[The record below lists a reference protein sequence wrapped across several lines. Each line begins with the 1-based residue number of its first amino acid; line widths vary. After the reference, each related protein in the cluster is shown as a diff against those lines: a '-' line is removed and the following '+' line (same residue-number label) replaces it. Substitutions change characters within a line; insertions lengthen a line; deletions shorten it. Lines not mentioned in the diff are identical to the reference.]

1 MTQYDNELRGSLFKN
16 DKDGNEARPDYTG
29 TCQIG
34 GVEYR
39 MAAWLK
45 EAASGKKYME
55 YSDLAQSL
63 TAEAEGLELNRT
75 ARAAADK
82 TPRSCSCPGGG

>member
-1 MTQYDNELRGSLFKN
+1 MTQQYDNELRGSLFKN

-45 EAASGKKYME
+45 ESASGKKYMSFKFDPKE
-55 YSDLAQSL
+55 GGQAALAKSAPKPQ
-63 TAEAEGLELNRT
+63 
-75 ARAAADK
+75 AAVDQDI
-82 TPRSCSCPGGG
+82 PF

>member
-1 MTQYDNELRGSLFKN
+1 MTQQYDNELRGSLFKN

-39 MAAWLK
+39 MAAWIK
-45 EAASGKKYME
+45 ESKAGNKFMSFKFDPK
-55 YSDLAQSL
+55 
-63 TAEAEGLELNRT
+63 EGG
-75 ARAAADK
+75 AAAKPSAHQQAKSNGYQEDQDI
-82 TPRSCSCPGGG
+82 PF

>member
-1 MTQYDNELRGSLFKN
+1 MDEYDNELRGSLFKN

-45 EAASGKKYME
+45 EAASGKKYMSFKFDPKE
-55 YSDLAQSL
+55 GG
-63 TAEAEGLELNRT
+63 TAPAKRV
-75 ARAAADK
+75 AAAPVDQDI
-82 TPRSCSCPGGG
+82 PF

>member
-1 MTQYDNELRGSLFKN
+1 MSNYDNELRGSLFKN

-34 GVEYR
+34 GIEYR

-45 EAASGKKYME
+45 EAASGKKYMSFKFDPKE
-55 YSDLAQSL
+55 GGQSEPSKP
-63 TAEAEGLELNRT
+63 APKPQ
-75 ARAAADK
+75 AAVDQDI
-82 TPRSCSCPGGG
+82 PF

>member
-1 MTQYDNELRGSLFKN
+1 MSNYDNELRGSLFKN

-34 GVEYR
+34 GTEYR

-45 EAASGKKYME
+45 ESASGKKYM
-55 YSDLAQSL
+55 SFKFDPK
-63 TAEAEGLELNRT
+63 EGGH
-75 ARAAADK
+75 AAPSKQAPKPQAAVDQDI
-82 TPRSCSCPGGG
+82 PF

>member
-1 MTQYDNELRGSLFKN
+1 MAEYDNELRGSLFKN
-16 DKDGNEARPDYTG
+16 DKEGNEARPDYTG

-45 EAASGKKYME
+45 ESASGKKYM
-55 YSDLAQSL
+55 SFKFDPKGGS
-63 TAEAEGLELNRT
+63 TAKPSAHQQAKSNGYQQ
-75 ARAAADK
+75 DDDI
-82 TPRSCSCPGGG
+82 PF

>member
-1 MTQYDNELRGSLFKN
+1 MTQQYDNELRGSLFKN
-16 DKDGNEARPDYTG
+16 DKEGNESRPDYTG

-45 EAASGKKYME
+45 EAASGKKYM
-55 YSDLAQSL
+55 SFKFDPK
-63 TAEAEGLELNRT
+63 EGGQ
-75 ARAAADK
+75 AAPVKPQAAAVDQDI
-82 TPRSCSCPGGG
+82 PF

>member
-1 MTQYDNELRGSLFKN
+1 MAEYDNELRGSLFKN
-16 DKDGNEARPDYTG
+16 DKEGNEARPDYTG

-45 EAASGKKYME
+45 EAASGKKYM
-55 YSDLAQSL
+55 SFKFDPK
-63 TAEAEGLELNRT
+63 EGG
-75 ARAAADK
+75 AAPAKRVAPAPVDEDV
-82 TPRSCSCPGGG
+82 PF

>member
-1 MTQYDNELRGSLFKN
+1 MSEYNNELRGSLFKN
-16 DKDGNEARPDYTG
+16 EKDGIEARPDYTG

-45 EAASGKKYME
+45 EAASGKKYMSFKFDPKE
-55 YSDLAQSL
+55 GS
-63 TAEAEGLELNRT
+63 TAKPSAHQQAKSNGYQQ
-75 ARAAADK
+75 DDDI
-82 TPRSCSCPGGG
+82 PF

>member
-1 MTQYDNELRGSLFKN
+1 MAEYDNELRGSLFKN
-16 DKDGNEARPDYTG
+16 DKEGNEARPDYTG

-45 EAASGKKYME
+45 EAASGKKYM
-55 YSDLAQSL
+55 SFKFDPK
-63 TAEAEGLELNRT
+63 EGGQ
-75 ARAAADK
+75 AAPAKRAAPEPVDQDI
-82 TPRSCSCPGGG
+82 PF

>member
-1 MTQYDNELRGSLFKN
+1 MTQQYDNELRGSLFKN

-45 EAASGKKYME
+45 ESASGKKYM
-55 YSDLAQSL
+55 SFKFDPK
-63 TAEAEGLELNRT
+63 EGG
-75 ARAAADK
+75 AAKPSAHQQAKANAFQPQDQDI
-82 TPRSCSCPGGG
+82 PF

>member
-1 MTQYDNELRGSLFKN
+1 MAEYDNELRGSLFKN
-16 DKDGNEARPDYTG
+16 DKEGNEARPDYTG

-45 EAASGKKYME
+45 EAASGKKYMSFKFDPKE
-55 YSDLAQSL
+55 
-63 TAEAEGLELNRT
+63 
-75 ARAAADK
+75 
-82 TPRSCSCPGGG
+82 GGGNVAPTKRAVPAPVDQDIPF

>member
-1 MTQYDNELRGSLFKN
+1 MAEYDNELRGSLFKN

-45 EAASGKKYME
+45 EAASGKKYM
-55 YSDLAQSL
+55 SFKFDPK
-63 TAEAEGLELNRT
+63 EGG
-75 ARAAADK
+75 AAPVKPKATVVDQDI
-82 TPRSCSCPGGG
+82 PF

>member
-1 MTQYDNELRGSLFKN
+1 MSEFNNELRGSLFKN
-16 DKDGNEARPDYTG
+16 DKEGNEARPDYTG

-45 EAASGKKYME
+45 EAASGKKYMSFKFDPKE
-55 YSDLAQSL
+55 GG
-63 TAEAEGLELNRT
+63 TAAP
-75 ARAAADK
+75 AKRAAQAPVENNDI
-82 TPRSCSCPGGG
+82 PF

>member
-1 MTQYDNELRGSLFKN
+1 MAEYDNELRGSLFKN
-16 DKDGNEARPDYTG
+16 DKEGNEARPDYTG

-45 EAASGKKYME
+45 EAASGKKYM
-55 YSDLAQSL
+55 SFKFDPK
-63 TAEAEGLELNRT
+63 EGGQ
-75 ARAAADK
+75 AAPTNVKPQAAVDQDI
-82 TPRSCSCPGGG
+82 PF

>member
-1 MTQYDNELRGSLFKN
+1 MSNYDNELRGSLFKN

-34 GVEYR
+34 GTEYR

-45 EAASGKKYME
+45 EAASGKKYMSFKFDPKE
-55 YSDLAQSL
+55 GGQAAQSKS
-63 TAEAEGLELNRT
+63 APKPQ
-75 ARAAADK
+75 AAVDQDI
-82 TPRSCSCPGGG
+82 PF

>member
-34 GVEYR
+34 GMEYR

-45 EAASGKKYME
+45 EAASGKKYM
-55 YSDLAQSL
+55 SFKFDPK
-63 TAEAEGLELNRT
+63 EGG
-75 ARAAADK
+75 AASAPVKKQAAVTEDQDI
-82 TPRSCSCPGGG
+82 PF

>member
-1 MTQYDNELRGSLFKN
+1 MAEYDNELRGSLFKN
-16 DKDGNEARPDYTG
+16 DKEGNEARPDYTG

-45 EAASGKKYME
+45 EAASGKKYMSFKFDPKE
-55 YSDLAQSL
+55 GGQAA
-63 TAEAEGLELNRT
+63 TAKRVAPAPVDE
-75 ARAAADK
+75 DI
-82 TPRSCSCPGGG
+82 PF

>member
-16 DKDGNEARPDYTG
+16 DKEGNEARPDYTG

-45 EAASGKKYME
+45 EAASGKKYMSFKFDPKE
-55 YSDLAQSL
+55 GS
-63 TAEAEGLELNRT
+63 TAKPSAHQQAKSNGYQQ
-75 ARAAADK
+75 DDDI
-82 TPRSCSCPGGG
+82 PF